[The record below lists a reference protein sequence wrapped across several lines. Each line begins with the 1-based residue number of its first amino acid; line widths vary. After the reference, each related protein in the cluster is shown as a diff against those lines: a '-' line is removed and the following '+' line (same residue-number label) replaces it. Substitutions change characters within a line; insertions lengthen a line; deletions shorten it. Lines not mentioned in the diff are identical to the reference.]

1 MPYAIVLNLLP
12 YQPFNPSEVT
22 GERLQAMVLQLISQV
37 DAELATEL
45 HDGNELRQYAIAV
58 IRPKLFLSRRREPP
72 APVRELAVRIASL
85 DDRVYPAI
93 AAWGL
98 RLSERPAQLKLGR
111 AELQVARIL
120 VTSQSG
126 EPWAGYATFDQLL
139 QQASDRATL
148 IQLEFATPV
157 CFRQGPLDEPVPLPR
172 HVFGSLARR
181 WNAAFQ
187 DQLPLPL
194 EIPGEA
200 DSPDG
205 LLKWIDEHLV
215 LTHPFDFRSGVLDE
229 GGGRKITGFVG
240 RATYRI
246 IGNPGPA
253 FVYVINLLAD
263 AAFFM
268 GLGKK
273 TSRGCGLVRRMM
285 DRAK

>member
-1 MPYAIVLNLLP
+1 MPYSIVLNLLP
-12 YQPFNPSEVT
+12 HQPFNPSEVT
-22 GERLQAMVLQLISQV
+22 GERLQAVILQLIGQV
-37 DAELATEL
+37 DPDLAAEL

-58 IRPKLFLSRRREPP
+58 IRPKLFLPRRREQP
-72 APVRELAVRIASL
+72 APVRELMVRVASL

-98 RLSERPAQLKLGR
+98 RLSERPAQLKLEHV
-111 AELQVARIL
+111 ELQVARIL

-139 QQASDRATL
+139 QRASDRDAL

-157 CFRQGPLDEPVPLPR
+157 CFRQGSLDEPLPLPR
-172 HVFGSLARR
+172 HVFGAMARR

-187 DQLPLPL
+187 NQLPLPL

-200 DSPDG
+200 GSPEG
-205 LLKWIDEHLV
+205 LLQWIEQHLV
-215 LTHPFDFRSGVLDE
+215 LTHPFQFRSGVLDE
-229 GGGRKITGFVG
+229 GSGRKVTGFVG

-253 FVYVINLLAD
+253 FVYFINLLAD

-273 TSRGCGLVRRMM
+273 TSRGCGMTRRITN
-285 DRAK
+285 RG